1 MNRETFEQRI
11 FTLEEKLDVLINKID
26 KIEYESIKLS
36 YHVDSFNLI
45 ISKIKHRYNLIR
57 DSVYNSLSEIVPET
71 VKEMFKKSHK
81 KD

>member
-11 FTLEEKLDVLINKID
+11 YTLEEKLDVLIDKID
-26 KIEYESIKLS
+26 KIEYESIKIS

-45 ISKIKHRYNLIR
+45 ISKIKYRYNLIR
-57 DSVYNSLSEIVPET
+57 DSLYNSLSEIVPES

>member
-11 FTLEEKLDVLINKID
+11 YTLEEKLDVLIDKID

-45 ISKIKHRYNLIR
+45 ISKIKYRYNLIR
-57 DSVYNSLSEIVPET
+57 DSLYNSLSEIVPES